1 MEHRTD
7 VSDSTLA
14 RLASV
19 RDEQLTSL
27 AAGRAAEALYQEVV
41 NMPEEDTLS
50 AAREVEAS
58 GGTAAPRARRR
69 LLPRLALV
77 AGAVAAVVV
86 AVSVSGVL
94 GDRGPATVA
103 PAQAIEKATD
113 ALTADKDTIYHF
125 VVTGSQTSG
134 GHTATWSREEWSS
147 FAGQGERTI
156 QKDDEIPWLEMA
168 VTPDGRLQ
176 LYDPKTQTVYEKTMP
191 AGDRLPDG
199 TADDTYRPEIL
210 SMLKSGQAAVTGPV
224 TIDGRRAVRI
234 VSADKSLTYYVDATT
249 YDPIR
254 LDWDLDGM
262 NTFRFSRYDRIK
274 ETAESLKLLDLREAY
289 PDATVVTGA
298 AQYEQALA
306 HLTGR
311 TTPGQ
316 TSPQPTESASPVSTP

>member
-1 MEHRTD
+1 
-7 VSDSTLA
+7 
-14 RLASV
+14 
-19 RDEQLTSL
+19 
-27 AAGRAAEALYQEVV
+27 
-41 NMPEEDTLS
+41 
-50 AAREVEAS
+50 
-58 GGTAAPRARRR
+58 
-69 LLPRLALV
+69 V

-94 GDRGPATVA
+94 GDRGPASVA

-113 ALTADKDTIYHF
+113 ALTVDKDTIYHF
-125 VVTGSQTSG
+125 VVTGSQTTG

-147 FAGQGERTI
+147 FTGQCERAI

-199 TADDTYRPEIL
+199 AADDTYRPEIL
-210 SMLKSGQAAVTGPV
+210 RMLKSGDAAVTGPV
-224 TIDGRRAVRI
+224 PIDGRRAVRI

-254 LDWDLDGM
+254 LDWVLDGES
-262 NTFRFSRYDRIK
+262 TFRFSPYDRIK

-289 PDATVVTGA
+289 PDAAVVTGD

-306 HLTGR
+306 RVTGR
-311 TTPGQ
+311 APGE
-316 TSPQPTESASPVSTP
+316 PQPTSSPVATPAP